1 LLPGTRTPASEA
13 GPAGVRENVRRRAR
27 RPVGA
32 ALAVALRA
40 SNRQLG
46 LALCHHSVGDP
57 QGRSGWA
64 LVPSLGTG
72 LFADQL
78 RHLRARYRLVR
89 ARDLP
94 EAIATRR
101 RGERFP
107 LAITF
112 DDDLAAHAGDTS
124 RLLRRL
130 DIPATF
136 FLGGATLEEPRPYF
150 WQALQAALD
159 AGMSP
164 ADPLLPR
171 VEDPG
176 GRGGAHRLATVI
188 RELDRDERDELC
200 SILVERIGGPPEPG
214 LREDAVRA
222 LADAGFEI
230 GFHTRDHEALDL
242 LDDDALRRA
251 LREGRERLEG
261 IAQAPLHTIAYPF
274 GLADERVADAA
285 RAAGFRAGFTLEA
298 QPVSAAA
305 DPLLIGRYQPSFV
318 TAGHTATELA
328 RGLARAVVAPVPE
341 LGGTAASRPWS
352 ASTDTGART
361 LAAPP

>member
-1 LLPGTRTPASEA
+1 VS
-13 GPAGVRENVRRRAR
+13 
-27 RPVGA
+27 A

-40 SNRQLG
+40 SDRRLG
-46 LALCHHSVGDP
+46 LALCYHSVGDP

-64 LVPSLGTG
+64 LVPSLGSR
-72 LFADQL
+72 LFAAQL

-107 LAITF
+107 LAVTF
-112 DDDLAAHAGDTS
+112 DDDLAAHAGETS

-130 DIPATF
+130 DVPATF
-136 FLGGATLEEPRPYF
+136 FLGGATLQQPRPYF

-176 GRGGAHRLATVI
+176 GRGGAHRLAAAI
-188 RELDRDERDELC
+188 RELDRDERDRLC
-200 SILVERIGGPPEPG
+200 TLLVERVGGPPEPG
-214 LREDAVRA
+214 LREHAVRA
-222 LADAGFEI
+222 IADAGFEI

-242 LDDDALRRA
+242 LDDDALGRA
-251 LREGRERLEG
+251 LREGRDRLEE
-261 IAQAPLHTIAYPF
+261 IAEAPLRTIAYPF
-274 GLADERVADAA
+274 GIADERVADAA

-298 QPVSAAA
+298 QPASAGA

-318 TAGHTATELA
+318 TVGHTATELA
-328 RGLARAVVAPVPE
+328 RGLTRAVVE
-341 LGGTAASRPWS
+341 R
-352 ASTDTGART
+352 RT
-361 LAAPP
+361 